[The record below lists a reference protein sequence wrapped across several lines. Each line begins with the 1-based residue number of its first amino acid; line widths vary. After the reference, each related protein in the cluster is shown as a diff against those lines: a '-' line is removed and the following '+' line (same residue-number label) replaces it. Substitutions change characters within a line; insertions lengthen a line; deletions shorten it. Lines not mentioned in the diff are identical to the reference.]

1 MSDYLS
7 RYSDRKQDE
16 LERDVAKVYRQA
28 QHDMWDKLQGYIKR
42 YERIDE
48 SKRQQVADGKISQA
62 EYDEWKR
69 RRVFNGEQWLRQRKA
84 ISHILT
90 EADRQAA
97 NIINNGTL
105 DIFKEAANYSAYDIE
120 QNTRGAV
127 SFDLYDKTTVT
138 RLIADKP
145 ELLPRRVVD
154 GEKADAWHTRE
165 ISNAIAQGI
174 IQGESIPDLAKR
186 IARDTGIH
194 ADNSA
199 TRYARTAMTG
209 AQNSGRVERM
219 EEAQE
224 MGIEIKKRWLATL
237 DKWTRDEHGQLDGQ
251 EVPVDEPFIV
261 DGKEIMFP
269 GDPNC
274 PHGELVWNCRCTLIN
289 VYPKYQ
295 HLKQTHFTSYDEW
308 KNEKVKEEKSNNSSS
323 QIEETQ
329 NIEQKEEHISFELD
343 DIWEPSGNY
352 KTANSQREF
361 MMENMV
367 ELKTAG
373 IKNSAQIREQY
384 ENTMMQEAA
393 ATIHKVSDEKAL
405 EIVKDGLPEGIR
417 NAWFVDADSSAKPKI
432 LDYILG
438 NTDVLNSGWN
448 IAYRDYLETIGD
460 KNVTFEQFMT
470 RPITLFRGTKGQSEI
485 ASDVWVSF
493 SMDRKIAESFGDTI
507 ETITIRPIDTWGSY
521 QTTAEAEILV
531 PKRLLI
537 KIRGDK
543 Q

>member
-7 RYSDRKQDE
+7 RYADKKQDE

-84 ISHILT
+84 ISHVLT

-105 DIFKEAANYSAYDIE
+105 DVFKEAANYSAYDIE

-154 GEKADAWHTRE
+154 GKKADAWHTRE

-186 IARDTGIH
+186 IARDTGIQ

-224 MGIEIKKRWLATL
+224 MGIEIRKRWLATL
-237 DKWTRDEHGQLDGQ
+237 DSRTRDEHGQLDGQ
-251 EVPVDEPFIV
+251 EVPVDEPFVV

-274 PHGELVWNCRCTLIN
+274 PHGELVWGCRCTLIN

-308 KNEKVKEEKSNNSSS
+308 KNGKVK
-323 QIEETQ
+323 
-329 NIEQKEEHISFELD
+329 NIKE
-343 DIWEPSGNY
+343 
-352 KTANSQREF
+352 
-361 MMENMV
+361 
-367 ELKTAG
+367 
-373 IKNSAQIREQY
+373 
-384 ENTMMQEAA
+384 
-393 ATIHKVSDEKAL
+393 
-405 EIVKDGLPEGIR
+405 
-417 NAWFVDADSSAKPKI
+417 
-432 LDYILG
+432 
-438 NTDVLNSGWN
+438 
-448 IAYRDYLETIGD
+448 
-460 KNVTFEQFMT
+460 
-470 RPITLFRGTKGQSEI
+470 
-485 ASDVWVSF
+485 
-493 SMDRKIAESFGDTI
+493 
-507 ETITIRPIDTWGSY
+507 
-521 QTTAEAEILV
+521 
-531 PKRLLI
+531 
-537 KIRGDK
+537 
-543 Q
+543 